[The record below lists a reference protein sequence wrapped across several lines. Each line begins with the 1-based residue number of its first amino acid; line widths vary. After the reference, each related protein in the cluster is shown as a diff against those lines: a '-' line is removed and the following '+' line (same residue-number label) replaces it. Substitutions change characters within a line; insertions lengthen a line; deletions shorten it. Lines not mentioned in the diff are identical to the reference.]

1 MFSSICIEV
10 FTPLSLRHRHRILR
24 HCHRRRL
31 LRLLR
36 RRLPD
41 SAPPP
46 SRAAA
51 MGQEPPQCPCP
62 CGGTGLITL
71 LDPAADGR
79 RWSLCSCRSCG
90 PVGNDGSRR
99 CTILVD
105 PIVMFWTGG
114 LILCEDCWEYCSLK
128 RRIEAV
134 KRARKKRKMQEAFF
148 CSAKTGDVERTSCGD
163 RITVHCCPKF
173 CLQFDTKRKAW
184 ELPT

>member
-134 KRARKKRKMQEAFF
+134 KRARKKRKMQDRGSETEDRGRGSDHSTLLPQNSAFSSTPSGKLGNF
-148 CSAKTGDVERTSCGD
+148 LRT
-163 RITVHCCPKF
+163 
-173 CLQFDTKRKAW
+173 
-184 ELPT
+184 